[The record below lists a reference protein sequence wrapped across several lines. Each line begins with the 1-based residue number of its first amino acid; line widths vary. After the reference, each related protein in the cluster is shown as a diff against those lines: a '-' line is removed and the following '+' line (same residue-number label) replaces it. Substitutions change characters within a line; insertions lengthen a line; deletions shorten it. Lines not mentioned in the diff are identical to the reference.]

1 MLKDKF
7 NELYEALK
15 KDETLAGISIK
26 SFNRPDTLP
35 SNETSIVIIPVGPPM
50 QTAHGSNTS
59 LAKTFLYQV
68 NVESKN
74 YMECKELQRK
84 IEKIMEEQ
92 GFYQT
97 TGGLDEWIPEI
108 KRYVD
113 ARTYKGR
120 SALYEEY

>member
-7 NELYEALK
+7 NELYETLK

-35 SNETSIVIIPVGPPM
+35 SNETSIVIRPVGPPM
-50 QTAHGSNTS
+50 QTVHGSNTS

-68 NVESKN
+68 NVESID
-74 YMECKELQRK
+74 YMECKELQKK
-84 IEKIMEEQ
+84 IEKIMEDQ

-97 TGGLDEWIPEI
+97 AGGLDEWIPEI

-113 ARTYKGR
+113 ARTYKGQ

>member
-1 MLKDKF
+1 MIKDKF
-7 NELYEALK
+7 NELYEVLK

-26 SFNRPDTLP
+26 SFKRPESVP
-35 SNETSIVIIPVGPPM
+35 NNETSIVIKPVGPPM
-50 QTAHGSNTS
+50 QVVHGSDTS
-59 LAKTFLYQV
+59 LSKMFLYQV
-68 NVESKN
+68 NVESID

-84 IEKIMEEQ
+84 IEKIMEDQ

-97 TGGLDEWIPEI
+97 SGGLDEWIPEI

>member
-7 NELYEALK
+7 NELYETLK

-35 SNETSIVIIPVGPPM
+35 SNETSIVIRPVGQPM

-59 LAKTFLYQV
+59 LAKAFLYQV

>member
-1 MLKDKF
+1 MIKDKF
-7 NELYEALK
+7 NELYEVLK

-26 SFNRPDTLP
+26 SFKRPESVP
-35 SNETSIVIIPVGPPM
+35 NNETSIVIKPVGPPM
-50 QTAHGSNTS
+50 QVVHGSDTS
-59 LAKTFLYQV
+59 LSKMFLYQV
-68 NVESKN
+68 NVESID

-84 IEKIMEEQ
+84 VEKIMEEQ

>member
-1 MLKDKF
+1 MIKDKLT
-7 NELYEALK
+7 ELYN
-15 KDETLAGISIK
+15 TLEENESLSGISIK
-26 SFNRPDTLP
+26 SFERPETLGDD
-35 SNETSIVIIPVGPPM
+35 ETSIVIRPVGPPM

-74 YMECKELQRK
+74 FMECKELQRK
-84 IEKIMEEQ
+84 IEKIMEDQ

-97 TGGLDEWIPEI
+97 VGGLDEWIPEI

-113 ARTYKGR
+113 ARTYKGQ
-120 SALYEEY
+120 STLYEEY

>member
-1 MLKDKF
+1 MIKDKF
-7 NELYEALK
+7 NELYEVLK

-26 SFNRPDTLP
+26 SFKRPESVP
-35 SNETSIVIIPVGPPM
+35 NNETSIVIKPVGPPM
-50 QTAHGSNTS
+50 QVVHGSDTS
-59 LAKTFLYQV
+59 LSKMFLYQV
-68 NVESKN
+68 NVESID

-84 IEKIMEEQ
+84 IEKIMEDQ

-97 TGGLDEWIPEI
+97 SGGLDEWIPEI

-120 SALYEEY
+120 SALYEEH

>member
-1 MLKDKF
+1 MTKDKLT
-7 NELYEALK
+7 ELYNVLK
-15 KDETLAGISIK
+15 EDESLSGISIK
-26 SFNRPDTLP
+26 SFERPDTLGDD
-35 SNETSIVIIPVGPPM
+35 ETSIVIIPVGPPM
-50 QTAHGSNTS
+50 HTAHGSNTS
-59 LAKTFLYQV
+59 LAKTFIYQI
-68 NVESKN
+68 NVESTSRV
-74 YMECKELQRK
+74 ECKELQGK

-113 ARTYKGR
+113 ARAYKGR

>member
-1 MLKDKF
+1 MIKDKF
-7 NELYEALK
+7 NELYEVLK

-26 SFNRPDTLP
+26 SFKRPESVP
-35 SNETSIVIIPVGPPM
+35 NNETSIVIKPVGPPM
-50 QTAHGSNTS
+50 QVVHGSDTS
-59 LAKTFLYQV
+59 LSKMLLYQV
-68 NVESKN
+68 NVESID
-74 YMECKELQRK
+74 YMECKVLQRK

>member
-1 MLKDKF
+1 MIKDKF
-7 NELYEALK
+7 NELYEVLK

-26 SFNRPDTLP
+26 SFKRPESVP
-35 SNETSIVIIPVGPPM
+35 NNETSIVIKPVGPPM
-50 QTAHGSNTS
+50 QVVHGSDTS
-59 LAKTFLYQV
+59 LSKMFLYQV
-68 NVESKN
+68 NVESID
-74 YMECKELQRK
+74 YMECKVLQRK
-84 IEKIMEEQ
+84 IEKSMEEQ

>member
-1 MLKDKF
+1 MIKDKV
-7 NELYEALK
+7 NELYEILK

-26 SFNRPDTLP
+26 SFKRPESVP
-35 SNETSIVIIPVGPPM
+35 NNETSIVIKPVGPPM
-50 QTAHGSNTS
+50 QVVHGSDTS
-59 LAKTFLYQV
+59 LSKLFLYQV
-68 NVESKN
+68 NVESID

-84 IEKIMEEQ
+84 IEKIMEDQ

-97 TGGLDEWIPEI
+97 SGGLDEWIPEI

>member
-1 MLKDKF
+1 MVKDKF
-7 NELYEALK
+7 NELYETLK

-26 SFNRPDTLP
+26 SFNRPETLP
-35 SNETSIVIIPVGPPM
+35 SNETSIVIRQVGPPM
-50 QTAHGSNTS
+50 QTAHASNTS

>member
-1 MLKDKF
+1 MIKDKLT
-7 NELYEALK
+7 ELYNALK

-26 SFNRPDTLP
+26 SFKRPDTLP
-35 SNETSIVIIPVGPPM
+35 SNETSIVIRPVGPPM
-50 QTAHGSNTS
+50 QAVHGSNTS

-113 ARTYKGR
+113 ARTYKGQ

>member
-1 MLKDKF
+1 MIKDKF
-7 NELYEALK
+7 NELYEILK

-26 SFNRPDTLP
+26 SFKRPESVP
-35 SNETSIVIIPVGPPM
+35 NNETSIVIKPVGPPM
-50 QTAHGSNTS
+50 QVVHGSDTS
-59 LAKTFLYQV
+59 LSKLFLYQV
-68 NVESKN
+68 NVESID

-84 IEKIMEEQ
+84 IEKIMEDQ

-97 TGGLDEWIPEI
+97 RGGLDEWIPEI

>member
-1 MLKDKF
+1 MIKDKF
-7 NELYEALK
+7 NELYEVLK

-26 SFNRPDTLP
+26 SFKRPESVP
-35 SNETSIVIIPVGPPM
+35 NYETSIVIKPVGPPM
-50 QTAHGSNTS
+50 QVVHGSDTS
-59 LAKTFLYQV
+59 LSKMFLYQV
-68 NVESKN
+68 NVESID

-84 IEKIMEEQ
+84 VEKIMEEQ

>member
-1 MLKDKF
+1 MVKDKF

-15 KDETLAGISIK
+15 KDDTLAGISIK
-26 SFNRPDTLP
+26 SFNRPEKLP
-35 SNETSIVIIPVGPPM
+35 SNETSIVIRPVGSPM
-50 QTAHGSNTS
+50 QAVHGSNTS
-59 LAKTFLYQV
+59 LSKTFLYQV
-68 NVESKN
+68 NVESTN
-74 YMECKELQRK
+74 YTECKELQRK
-84 IEKIMEEQ
+84 IEKIMEDQ

-97 TGGLDEWIPEI
+97 AGGLDDWIPEI

>member
-1 MLKDKF
+1 MVKDKF
-7 NELYEALK
+7 NELYETLK
-15 KDETLAGISIK
+15 KDENLAGISIK
-26 SFNRPDTLP
+26 SFNRPETLP

-84 IEKIMEEQ
+84 IEKIMEKQ

-97 TGGLDEWIPEI
+97 SGGLDQWIPEI

>member
-1 MLKDKF
+1 MIKDKF
-7 NELYEALK
+7 NELYEILK

-26 SFNRPDTLP
+26 SFKRPESVP
-35 SNETSIVIIPVGPPM
+35 NNETSIVIKPVGPPM
-50 QTAHGSNTS
+50 QVVHGSDTS
-59 LAKTFLYQV
+59 LSKLFLYQV
-68 NVESKN
+68 NVESID

-84 IEKIMEEQ
+84 IEKIMEDH

-97 TGGLDEWIPEI
+97 SGGLDEWIPEI

>member
-1 MLKDKF
+1 MIKDKF
-7 NELYEALK
+7 NELYEILK

-26 SFNRPDTLP
+26 SFKRPESVP
-35 SNETSIVIIPVGPPM
+35 NNETSIVIKPVDPPM
-50 QTAHGSNTS
+50 QVVHGSDTS
-59 LAKTFLYQV
+59 LSKLFLYQV
-68 NVESKN
+68 NVESID

-84 IEKIMEEQ
+84 IEKIMEDQ

-97 TGGLDEWIPEI
+97 SGGLDEWIPEI

>member
-1 MLKDKF
+1 MVKDKF
-7 NELYEALK
+7 NELYETLK
-15 KDETLAGISIK
+15 KDKTLAGISIK
-26 SFNRPDTLP
+26 SFNRPDTLQ
-35 SNETSIVIIPVGPPM
+35 SNETSIVIRPVGPPM
-50 QTAHGSNTS
+50 QTDHGSNTS

-68 NVESKN
+68 NVESKT

>member
-1 MLKDKF
+1 MIKDKF
-7 NELYEALK
+7 NELYEVLK

-26 SFNRPDTLP
+26 SFKRPESVP
-35 SNETSIVIIPVGPPM
+35 NNETSIVIKPVGPPM
-50 QTAHGSNTS
+50 QVVHGSDTS
-59 LAKTFLYQV
+59 LSKMFLYQV
-68 NVESKN
+68 NVESID

-84 IEKIMEEQ
+84 IEKIMEDQ

-97 TGGLDEWIPEI
+97 SGGLDEWIPEI

-120 SALYEEY
+120 SALYEKY

>member
-1 MLKDKF
+1 MIKDKF
-7 NELYEALK
+7 NELYEVLK

-26 SFNRPDTLP
+26 SFKRPESVP
-35 SNETSIVIIPVGPPM
+35 NNETSIVIKPVGPPM
-50 QTAHGSNTS
+50 QAAHGSDTS
-59 LAKTFLYQV
+59 LSKMFLYQV
-68 NVESKN
+68 NVESIDH
-74 YMECKELQRK
+74 MECKVLQRK

-120 SALYEEY
+120 SAIYEEY

>member
-1 MLKDKF
+1 MIKDKLT
-7 NELYEALK
+7 ELYNALEEDK
-15 KDETLAGISIK
+15 SLAGISIK
-26 SFNRPDTLP
+26 SFERPETLGDD
-35 SNETSIVIIPVGPPM
+35 ETSIVIIPVGPPM

-68 NVESKN
+68 NVESADRV
-74 YMECKELQRK
+74 ECKELQGI

-97 TGGLDEWIPEI
+97 EGGLDEWIPDI

-113 ARTYKGR
+113 ARTYKGQ
-120 SALYEEY
+120 SGLYDKY

>member
-1 MLKDKF
+1 MIKDKF
-7 NELYEALK
+7 NELYEVLK

-26 SFNRPDTLP
+26 SFKRPESVP
-35 SNETSIVIIPVGPPM
+35 NNETSIVIKPVGPPM
-50 QTAHGSNTS
+50 QVVHGSDTS
-59 LAKTFLYQV
+59 LSKMSLYQV
-68 NVESKN
+68 NVESID
-74 YMECKELQRK
+74 YMECKVLQRK

-120 SALYEEY
+120 SALYEKY